1 MTCSRT
7 SKPGL
12 VHHVTGEGD
21 CYAKAHRRSLASQQ
35 PDVDSALARLISTHR
50 SVSRSNGASRCSR
63 PSPRRP
69 KPPTPSRVRVSCE
82 SLHINTSANASRA
95 SPSLSYHLAGSSP
108 RLTCGCPRSPPS
120 RILKTVRDQNPR
132 VLRSSRWDNPKVALE
147 PFVTGKSN
155 QTLKWGAFALSV
167 FDP

>member
-50 SVSRSNGASRCSR
+50 SVSRSNGASRPSH
-63 PSPRRP
+63 PSPQRP
-69 KPPTPSRVRVSCE
+69 KPPTHKGSVPHVNRS
-82 SLHINTSANASRA
+82 TSTRRRMHPGQA
-95 SPSLSYHLAGSSP
+95 P
-108 RLTCGCPRSPPS
+108 
-120 RILKTVRDQNPR
+120 V
-132 VLRSSRWDNPKVALE
+132 
-147 PFVTGKSN
+147 
-155 QTLKWGAFALSV
+155 
-167 FDP
+167 